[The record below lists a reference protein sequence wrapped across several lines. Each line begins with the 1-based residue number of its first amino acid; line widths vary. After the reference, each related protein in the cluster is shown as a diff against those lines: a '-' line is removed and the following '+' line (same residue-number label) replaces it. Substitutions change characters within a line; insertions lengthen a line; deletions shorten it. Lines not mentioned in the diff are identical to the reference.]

1 MTKRRHPKKPEL
13 SPNAPLFHRDHARPV
28 TRRDFLAQGFISGT
42 GLALGGSL
50 FSLFA
55 NPRMA
60 QAELSADLQTLAGSV
75 NCSLGGAGTNI
86 PFICFDLAGGSN
98 MIGSNVL
105 AGGPDGFRANP
116 ISTAGYS
123 KMGIP
128 GDMVPFP
135 SVTSASPVSGPTG
148 EFYDAT
154 LGLPFHSDSGFL
166 RGILDKAPTR
176 GPNTNGAVIPARSDN
191 DTGNNPHNPMY
202 GIANT
207 GSDGSIVTLVGSRN
221 SESGGNSV
229 APANMV
235 DTTIRP
241 TKVDRPSDVTGM
253 VDTGNLTAVLSNPD
267 DVKAV
272 MESVVRL
279 SDKKVDLIN
288 PNIDISADAIIK
300 DLVKCGYLKAAD
312 IADRFASVEISPD
325 DRNALLPENRV
336 IVNNTGGIFTEDEF
350 DGDSEFQKTAS
361 VMKMVI
367 DGYAGAGTI
376 TMGGY
381 DYHTGNRSV
390 GEARDFR
397 AGQCMGACL
406 EYAAIRNQPLMI
418 YVCSDGSVASNGT
431 LDGIDENDPGRGKGV
446 WTGDNS
452 STAGSFFLVYNPT
465 VFGGQATLLQP
476 APDGIS
482 LHKQIGWF
490 RTSDG
495 SVETASSPAA
505 NNVNLLVETVILNY
519 LALHGSNFKSQYTG
533 LFGNSLGNDAAMNG
547 LTAFNPIR

>member
-1 MTKRRHPKKPEL
+1 MAKRRHPNKTEL
-13 SPNAPLFHRDHARPV
+13 SPDAPLFHRDHARPV

-42 GLALGGSL
+42 GIALGGSL

-55 NPRMA
+55 NPRSA
-60 QAELSADLQTLAGSV
+60 QAALSGDLTTLAASTD
-75 NCSLGGAGTNI
+75 CTLGGLGTNI

-105 AGGPDGFRANP
+105 AGGQNGYMDSP

-128 GDMVPFP
+128 GDMVPGTIDP
-135 SVTSASPVSGPTG
+135 AASAMSGPNND
-148 EFYDAT
+148 YIDNR

-166 RGILDKAPTR
+166 RGILEKISVGTAL
-176 GPNTNGAVIPARSDN
+176 NMNGAVIPARSDN

-202 GIANT
+202 GIAKT
-207 GSDGSIVTLVGSRN
+207 GSTGSIVTLIGSRN
-221 SESGGNSV
+221 SESGGNSMS
-229 APANMV
+229 PAGMV

-253 VDTGNLTAVLSNPD
+253 VDTGNLTAVLSDPE

-279 SDKKVDLIN
+279 SDKKVDRVNTQIT
-288 PNIDISADAIIK
+288 ADAVIK

-312 IADRFASVEISPD
+312 IADRFAGISIDP
-325 DRNALLPENRV
+325 ALDTN
-336 IVNNTGGIFTEDEF
+336 IVDATNSGSAIFDQTEF
-350 DGDSEFQKTAS
+350 DGDGEFRKTAS
-361 VMKMVI
+361 VMKMVL

-381 DYHTGNRSV
+381 DYHTGNREV
-390 GEARDFR
+390 GERRDVR
-397 AGQCMGACL
+397 AGRCMGACL
-406 EYAAIRNQPLMI
+406 EYAAIMGMPLMI

-431 LDGIDENDPGRGKGV
+431 LDNSTDGRGKGV

-452 STAGSFFLVYNPT
+452 STAGSFFLVYNP
-465 VFGGQATLLQP
+465 GGQATLLQP
-476 APDGIS
+476 APDGLS

-519 LALHGSNFKSQYTG
+519 LALHSPLQLGGVDFKTRYTG
-533 LFGNSLGNDAAMNG
+533 LFGSNLGNDASMDG
-547 LTAFNPIR
+547 LTAFDPIV

>member
-1 MTKRRHPKKPEL
+1 MTKQRHPKKPEL
-13 SPNAPLFHRDHARPV
+13 SPDAPLFHRDHARPV

-42 GLALGGSL
+42 GIALGGSL

-55 NPRMA
+55 NPRLA
-60 QAELSADLQTLAGSV
+60 QAALSDDLLTLAGNT
-75 NCSLGGAGTNI
+75 NCTLGGLGTNI

-105 AGGPDGFRANP
+105 AGGQGGYMNSP

-135 SVTSASPVSGPTG
+135 PVASTSPVSGPNNDFT
-148 EFYDAT
+148 DIR

-166 RGILDKAPTR
+166 RGILEKIDLVATAP
-176 GPNTNGAVIPARSDN
+176 NINGAVIPARSDN

-202 GIANT
+202 GIAKT
-207 GSDGSIVTLVGSRN
+207 GSNGSIVTLIGSRN
-221 SESGGNSV
+221 SESGGNSMS
-229 APANMV
+229 PASMV

-253 VDTGNLTAVLSNPD
+253 VDTGNLTAVLSDPD

-279 SDKKVDLIN
+279 SDKKVDLVN
-288 PNIDISADAIIK
+288 TQVSADAVIK

-312 IADRFASVEISPD
+312 IADRFAGISIDPGLD
-325 DRNALLPENRV
+325 TNIVDPTNSGNA
-336 IVNNTGGIFTEDEF
+336 IFDQTEF
-350 DGDSEFQKTAS
+350 DGDGEFRKTAS
-361 VMKMVI
+361 VMKMVL

-390 GEARDFR
+390 GEARDLR
-397 AGQCMGACL
+397 AGRCMGACL
-406 EYAAIRNQPLMI
+406 EYAAIMNMPLMI

-431 LDGIDENDPGRGKGV
+431 LDGADENDPGRGKGV

-452 STAGSFFLVYNPT
+452 STAGSFFLVYNP
-465 VFGGQATLLQP
+465 GSPATLLQP
-476 APDGIS
+476 APDGLS

-519 LALHGSNFKSQYTG
+519 LALHNQTQLGNVNFKTRFTNF
-533 LFGNSLGNDAAMNG
+533 FGNNLGNNAAMDA
-547 LTAFNPIR
+547 LTAFNPLS